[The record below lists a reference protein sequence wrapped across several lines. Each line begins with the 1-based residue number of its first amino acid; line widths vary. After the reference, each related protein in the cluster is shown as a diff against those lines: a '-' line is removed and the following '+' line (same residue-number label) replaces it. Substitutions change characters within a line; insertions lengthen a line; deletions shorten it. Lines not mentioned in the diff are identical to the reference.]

1 MVLTMARETYNNATN
16 LQEKVLLYQLFGL
29 DIKYDAEQRTCII
42 YFPVTELL
50 LNSFGRVHGG
60 IFSYISDTA
69 MGLLN
74 IHFKEGS
81 FVTLELK
88 TSYLK
93 GIEEGE
99 LKAISRYVKEGS
111 QVNFIECVI
120 YNQDNEKLC
129 VTTGTFYGIKG
140 KNP

>member
-1 MVLTMARETYNNATN
+1 MAREKYNNETN
-16 LQEKVLLYQLFGL
+16 LQDKVLLYHLFGL
-29 DIKYDAEQRTCII
+29 EIKYNAEKRTCIVTC
-42 YFPVTELL
+42 PVTELM

-93 GIEEGE
+93 GIAEGE
-99 LKAISRYVKEGS
+99 LTAIARYVKEGS
-111 QVNFIECVI
+111 QVNFVECEI
-120 YNQDNEKLC
+120 YNRDHEKLC
-129 VTTGTFYGIKG
+129 ITTGTFYGVRD
-140 KNP
+140 KNSQSS